1 MVSSFMFYKILV
13 RKHLNY
19 IIFALIVIAREL
31 ISSKVVTTII
41 RLWAKQGLTRER
53 KEKEAK

>member
-19 IIFALIVIAREL
+19 IIFALIVIAGEL

-41 RLWAKQGLTRER
+41 RLWAKQDLTRER
-53 KEKEAK
+53 KEEEAK